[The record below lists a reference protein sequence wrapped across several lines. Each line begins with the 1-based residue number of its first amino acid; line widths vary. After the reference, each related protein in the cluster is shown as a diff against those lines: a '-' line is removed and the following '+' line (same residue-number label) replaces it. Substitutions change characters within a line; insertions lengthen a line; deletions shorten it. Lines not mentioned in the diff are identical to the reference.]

1 MIPLRSIILLWILCL
16 FLQSDAHVRVH
27 YANEPLSRNKRVAGV
42 EVMALFGFI
51 NSFSYH
57 DSRLSLHL
65 ALRRSLSSTFWAT
78 IDTPAK
84 HHLNGVSLAGRWLPQ
99 GGYSNTFIYT

>member
-1 MIPLRSIILLWILCL
+1 MD
-16 FLQSDAHVRVH
+16 FVFVLQSDAHVLVH

-57 DSRLSLHL
+57 DSRLSLHR
-65 ALRRSLSSTFWAT
+65 ALRRSLASTFWAT